1 MDNQTTML
9 AIAAIAMAY
18 AATSFIIYQKI
29 GNPKRIKEIQAES
42 SRLSKEMGEAM
53 KSKDDKRIDAIN
65 KEYEKFFPKMGE
77 MMMLQFK
84 PMLLILPIYI
94 ILTPIVKSTFDGFT
108 IVLPVYLPIFIQ
120 NLDKFPN
127 WRNLF
132 GPIGWFWLC
141 VIFGGLAIS
150 IIKSQWDSFNAK
162 KKGDGSRPDA
172 PKDDKTKEIAAT
184 PAPEMT
190 TKTAPATEKDSVA
203 ATTKKTAEITN

>member
-150 IIKSQWDSFNAK
+150 IIKSQ
-162 KKGDGSRPDA
+162 
-172 PKDDKTKEIAAT
+172 
-184 PAPEMT
+184 
-190 TKTAPATEKDSVA
+190 
-203 ATTKKTAEITN
+203 